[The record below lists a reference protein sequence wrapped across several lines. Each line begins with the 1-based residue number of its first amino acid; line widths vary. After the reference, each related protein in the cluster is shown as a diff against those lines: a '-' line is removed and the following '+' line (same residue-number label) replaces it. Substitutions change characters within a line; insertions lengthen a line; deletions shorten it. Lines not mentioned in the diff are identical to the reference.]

1 MSKSATFISLG
12 IISLERLAKLPLYRQ
27 LYFQLQEAI
36 LAGQLAPGTRLPSTR
51 ALAQELQVSR
61 NTTLNA
67 YDQLIAE
74 GYIESKVGSGTCVT
88 HTLPEETVYISRTR
102 KLHNQPPLPA
112 DSPLEPQLS
121 ERGSRLNSIP
131 FVEKSE
137 PRAFRPGLPA
147 IDAFPFKLWGKLLQR
162 SWQELD
168 KSQLGYSNVMG
179 YRPLRE
185 AIVNYLQTARGVRCT
200 TEQVLITN
208 GAQQALTLST
218 TVLLNDGDAAWLENP
233 SYDGAKAALHSVGAL
248 IVPVHVDQEGLVVDE
263 GISQAPDARL
273 VIISPSHQYP
283 LGVTMSL
290 TRRMQ
295 LLEWANE
302 RQAWV
307 LEDDYDSEYR
317 YTGPPL
323 AALQGLDR
331 TGRVIYI
338 GTFSKVLFP
347 ALRIGYM
354 VVPPSLIAPF
364 RAARAHADRGAA
376 LLEQVVLTQFI
387 NEGHFARHIRRMRAL
402 YAKRQEVLVEVAQE
416 YLGGLLDV
424 QPKETGLHLIGWLPE
439 GVDDE
444 MVSQRLKAQGINTPS
459 LSSYALT
466 PLSRTGL
473 LLGYTAIPVNDIVL
487 GVKRMKPILAECV
500 SKAK

>member
-12 IISLERLAKLPLYRQ
+12 IISLNRSADLPLYRQ
-27 LYFQLQEAI
+27 LYLQLQEAI

-102 KLHNQPPLPA
+102 KQQTEASLPS
-112 DSPLEPQLS
+112 DCPVEPQLS
-121 ERGSRLNSIP
+121 ERGSRLNAIP
-131 FVEKSE
+131 FVEKSQ
-137 PRAFRPGLPA
+137 PHPFRPGLPA

-162 SWQELD
+162 SWQALD
-168 KSQLGYSNVMG
+168 KNQLGYSNAMG

-185 AIVNYLQTARGVRCT
+185 AIVHYLQTARGVRCT
-200 TEQVLITN
+200 PEQVLITN

-218 TVLLNDGDAAWLENP
+218 TVLLNHGDAAWLENP
-233 SYDGAKAALHSVGAL
+233 SYDGAKAALHSVGAN
-248 IVPVHVDQEGLVVDE
+248 IIPVRVDQEGLVVNE
-263 GISQAPDARL
+263 GIQQAPDARL
-273 VIISPSHQYP
+273 AIISPSHQYP

-290 TRRMQ
+290 RRRLE
-295 LLEWANE
+295 LLNWANE
-302 RQAWV
+302 RQVWI

-317 YTGPPL
+317 YAGPPL

-354 VVPPSLIAPF
+354 VVPRSLIDPF

-402 YAKRQEVLVEVAQE
+402 YAKRQEVLVEVANH
-416 YLGGLLDV
+416 YLAGLLDV

-444 MVSQRLKAQGINTPS
+444 MVSQRLKAEGIAAPS
-459 LSSYALT
+459 LSSYAMT
-466 PLSRTGL
+466 PLSRRGL
-473 LLGYTAIPVNDIVL
+473 LLGYTAIPVNDIVV
-487 GVKRMKPILAECV
+487 GVKRMKRILVACV
-500 SKAK
+500 R